1 MTVSNVSEELLFL
14 RKRARRR
21 LVGAVALVLFA
32 LVVLWTVLDNTPPAQ
47 LATGQTIEITSSSP
61 ALASVS
67 APVVAVVEASSA
79 SMVASA
85 VVATNLPAAP
95 AQSGSSPVVASSA
108 VASPVMPAASQ
119 PQTVAKEAVTVESV
133 LPGKLV
139 NHQTQVSVE
148 TKKLPKVSSKPEQI
162 AASKP
167 KSDPRRILE
176 GLDNAESG
184 AVQKYFLQVGAF
196 ADAAKAAQ
204 IVTKLKGTGLPAYAE
219 KVNTANGQLTRVRV
233 GPSTSEARANEWRK
247 KSESAGVPG
256 KVIRQ

>member
-79 SMVASA
+79 SVVANA
-85 VVATNLPAAP
+85 VVATNLPAVAVP
-95 AQSGSSPVVASSA
+95 SGSSPVVAS
-108 VASPVMPAASQ
+108 PVISAASQ

-148 TKKLPKVSSKPEQI
+148 TKKQPKASSKPEQI

-204 IVTKLKGTGLPAYAE
+204 IVTKLKGAGLPAYAE